1 MSKGTNTANENVKGV
16 IQLNSEDDTNVV
28 HALEIRVSNE
38 VINELKKLSTSLIIF
53 SFLIC
58 SSTIG

>member
-38 VINELKKLSTSLIIF
+38 VINELKKLGVQGYF
-53 SFLIC
+53 FVR
-58 SSTIG
+58 